1 VETVIRVVFFYALI
15 LVLLRIVGK
24 RELSQLSPLELIMLL
39 LIPELVSQALVRE
52 DFSMTNAVIAITTLM
67 SLVFITSAVVYRYKR
82 MGELLEGKPA
92 LLVERGSTI
101 RATMDRERITP
112 EDIAAEMRKA
122 GIERLD
128 FVKWAVLEADGKISI
143 IGYRPESGH
152 ARPEEKRAT

>member
-1 VETVIRVVFFYALI
+1 METVIRVAFFYVLI

-52 DFSMTNAVIAITTLM
+52 DFSMTNAVVAITTLM
-67 SLVFITSAVVYRYKR
+67 SLVFITSALVYRFKR
-82 MGELLEGKPA
+82 VGELLEGTPA
-92 LLVERGSTI
+92 LLVEKGHPI

-128 FVKWAVLEADGKISI
+128 FVQWAVLEADGKISI
-143 IGYRPESGH
+143 IGYRPEAGH
-152 ARPEEKRAT
+152 APPEKRAT